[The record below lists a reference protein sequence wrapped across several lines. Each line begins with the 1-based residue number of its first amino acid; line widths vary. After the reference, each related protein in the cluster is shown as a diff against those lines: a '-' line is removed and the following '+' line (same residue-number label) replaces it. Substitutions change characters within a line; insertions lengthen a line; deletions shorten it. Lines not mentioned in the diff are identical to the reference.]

1 MRVRLRVALAA
12 LMTAAAAPGAG
23 AQDTNAEEP
32 WGLAPV
38 RWRGFVAADLRSF
51 SAEGQPRRL
60 ERVGSGQLQFS
71 SYVWQPWF
79 AQLEGGIGGVASSGG
94 DGATRSDTLTGNGL
108 LNIFPVS
115 RFPFQANFE
124 VSDSRTSD
132 QFTGQTFQTR
142 RYGVRQS
149 HRDPAGEGAS
159 TGSFDRS
166 TFVSAAQGRDTLDVL
181 NASHVRRLGAHTLDG
196 NANLT
201 RNARDGTDE
210 HSDFTRLSGRHAWT
224 EAGLVTVDTTVS
236 YGASDQRL
244 ASSGLAGAARA
255 ESFQVNSFFSGR
267 RDEDDPWSVTGGVRY
282 FQNETSG
289 LGDVTLYSLAGHV
302 NAAYR
307 YSRQLVLN
315 AGASATQNSSAGEDA
330 SLATLSAGANYTM
343 DTLRLGDYLYNVTV
357 GGNLLE
363 QLGEPSVERDVV
375 SAQAGHNLQRTLD
388 FVGAQALTLTLAQSV
403 NEVQDSVAGG
413 LFTLTNN
420 ASAMWRLTRADG
432 LAGFVSASAA
442 DSRSRGYNDSVF
454 QLLNVQLSGQG
465 QVSRYSTLLANLTV
479 QGTREGTQQAQ
490 GGFNVNRNG
499 GITYQ
504 HQRAFGVPRLRYL
517 AIYERNDYR
526 LNSRAQGDLN
536 APREQLGE
544 SFEQRLEY
552 RIGKL
557 EARLTVRFAEL
568 DGKDNALVFFR
579 VARELGNW

>member
-1 MRVRLRVALAA
+1 
-12 LMTAAAAPGAG
+12 
-23 AQDTNAEEP
+23 
-32 WGLAPV
+32 
-38 RWRGFVAADLRSF
+38 
-51 SAEGQPRRL
+51 
-60 ERVGSGQLQFS
+60 
-71 SYVWQPWF
+71 
-79 AQLEGGIGGVASSGG
+79 
-94 DGATRSDTLTGNGL
+94 
-108 LNIFPVS
+108 
-115 RFPFQANFE
+115 
-124 VSDSRTSD
+124 
-132 QFTGQTFQTR
+132 
-142 RYGVRQS
+142 
-149 HRDPAGEGAS
+149 
-159 TGSFDRS
+159 
-166 TFVSAAQGRDTLDVL
+166 
-181 NASHVRRLGAHTLDG
+181 
-196 NANLT
+196 
-201 RNARDGTDE
+201 
-210 HSDFTRLSGRHAWT
+210 RLSGRHAWT

-255 ESFQVNSFFSGR
+255 EFFQVNSFFSGR

-289 LGDVTLYSLAGHV
+289 LGDATLQSLAGHV

-315 AGASATQNSSAGEDA
+315 AGASATQNSSSGGDA
-330 SLATLSAGANYTM
+330 SLGTLSAGANYTM
-343 DTLRLGDYLYNVTV
+343 DTMRLGDYLYNVTF

-363 QLGEPSVERDVV
+363 QRGEPSVERDVV

-403 NEVQDSVAGG
+403 NEVQDSVAGS
-413 LFTLTNN
+413 LFTLANN

-465 QVSRYSTLLANLTV
+465 QVSRYSSLLANLTV
-479 QGTREGTQQAQ
+479 QGTREGTQAAE

-499 GITYQ
+499 GLTYQ

-526 LNSRAQGDLN
+526 LNGRAQGDLN

-579 VARELGNW
+579 LARELGNW